1 LQPADRERL
10 VLVVE
15 DNPTNLMLVS
25 AVLKRAGYATRSAG
39 TADEARQEL
48 SRAHPSLILMD
59 VQLPGQD
66 GLTLASQLK
75 ADPAT
80 RAIPI
85 VALTAH
91 AMEEH
96 RQRALAVGCD
106 GYIAKPINTRTFV
119 GELEAVL
126 AAPKSPLPLGE
137 DEGSS

>member
-1 LQPADRERL
+1 MSETPL

-25 AVLKRAGYATRSAG
+25 AVLKRAGYATASAG
-39 TADEARQEL
+39 STEEARREL
-48 SRAHPSLILMD
+48 ARARPELILMD

-66 GLTLASQLK
+66 GLSLAGELK

-80 RAIPI
+80 RTIPI

-106 GYIAKPINTRTFV
+106 GYIAKPIDTRTFV
-119 GELEAVL
+119 AELQTVL
-126 AAPKSPLPLGE
+126 GR
-137 DEGSS
+137 

>member
-1 LQPADRERL
+1 LPGTNGGRL

-15 DNPTNLMLVS
+15 DNPTNLMLVA
-25 AVLKRAGYATRSAG
+25 AVLNRAGYATVAAG
-39 TADEARQEL
+39 SADEARQAL
-48 SRAHPSLILMD
+48 ARARPSLILMD

-66 GLTLASQLK
+66 GLTLAGQLK

-80 RAIPI
+80 QAIPI

-106 GYIAKPINTRTFV
+106 GYIAKPINTRTFI
-119 GELEAVL
+119 GELEAM
-126 AAPKSPLPLGE
+126 LGQ
-137 DEGSS
+137 GSTS

>member
-1 LQPADRERL
+1 
-10 VLVVE
+10 VVE

-25 AVLKRAGYATRSAG
+25 AVLKRAGYATVSAG
-39 TADEARQEL
+39 SADEARQEL
-48 SRAHPSLILMD
+48 GRTRPSVILMD

-66 GLTLASQLK
+66 GLTLAGQLK
-75 ADPAT
+75 SDPRT
-80 RAIPI
+80 STIPI

-119 GELEAVL
+119 GELEAL
-126 AAPKSPLPLGE
+126 L
-137 DEGSS
+137 EGGGTNDADGSAR